1 MNKTILDKLN
11 ENGFEVI
18 TVATGAEASAKVLEL
33 IPENSEIMTMS
44 STTLDT
50 LGLTE
55 KLNDSE
61 KYNPI
66 RAKLYS
72 GDPEARYHA
81 SLPEYVVGSPQAITE
96 NGELIF
102 ASATGSQLPAYA
114 YGAKN
119 VIFVVGS
126 QKIVTNIDAGFK
138 RIKDE
143 IFPLEDARALKAYG
157 VHTSINK
164 LLIINKE
171 PVANRTTIIF
181 VDQPLGF

>member
-1 MNKTILDKLN
+1 MNKAILDKLN
-11 ENGFEVI
+11 QNGFEVI
-18 TVATGAEASAKVLEL
+18 TVATGADASTKVLEL
-33 IPENSEIMTMS
+33 IPDNSEVMTMT
-44 STTLDT
+44 STTLDE
-50 LGLTE
+50 LGISD

-66 RAKLYS
+66 RTKLYS

-81 SLPEYVVGSPQAITE
+81 SLPEYVVGSVQAITE

-102 ASATGSQLPAYA
+102 ASASGSQLPAYV

-126 QKIVTNIDAGFK
+126 QKIVANLEAGLK
-138 RIKDE
+138 RINEE
-143 IFPLEDARALKAYG
+143 ILPLEDARALKAYG
-157 VHTSINK
+157 VHSSVNK
-164 LLIINKE
+164 ILILNKE